1 MQLNIFLSRK
11 CIYYYTLLK
20 KKRRHKKKKLPR
32 ARTAGVTG
40 QPIEQ
45 YARVFFNLRAKMF
58 EMRPEIKSDMS
69 FT

>member
-1 MQLNIFLSRK
+1 MYI
-11 CIYYYTLLK
+11 LLYSIKEEKTAQEK
-20 KKRRHKKKKLPR
+20 KIPR